1 MYRVGIGFGRGFFVQ
16 WLPSTE
22 VLSVGQ
28 GSIVVTKVTSS
39 PHVSI
44 ELWGSSSNLA
54 LSKLEY
60 ISATDYWSLNYML
73 QVVKVLW

>member
-44 ELWGSSSNLA
+44 ELSGSSSNRL
-54 LSKLEY
+54 
-60 ISATDYWSLNYML
+60 
-73 QVVKVLW
+73 